1 MLVIP
6 AIDLIGGKPVR
17 LQKGDYATSSEVAAD
32 ALEQAL
38 AFQEDGAAF
47 LHMVDLDGARSGKP
61 ENAELICKTAAALDI
76 PVEVGGGIR
85 SEEDI
90 RQYLENGITRVILGT
105 RAIEDPAFLCQMAS
119 RYPGRIVLGLDCR
132 DGIPAVRGWLES
144 DERKDYLTLARE
156 LDGLELAA
164 IIFTDIET
172 DGMQTGPNL
181 DAIRRLQEVTSIPVI
196 ASGGVGSIGDIDRLK
211 KTGADGVIVGKA
223 LYSGSVDL
231 KEAIDHAQ

>member
-38 AFQEDGAAF
+38 AFQEDGAPF
-47 LHMVDLDGARSGKP
+47 LHMVDLDGARTGKP
-61 ENAELICKTAAALDI
+61 ENAELICRVAAALDI
-76 PVEVGGGIR
+76 PVEAGGGIR

-90 RQYLENGITRVILGT
+90 RTYLDNGIERVILGT
-105 RAIEDPAFLCQMAS
+105 RAIEDPAFLRKMAS

-132 DGIPAVRGWLES
+132 DGIPAVRGWMET
-144 DERKDYLTLARE
+144 EGKKDYLTLAGE
-156 LDGLELAA
+156 LEGIDLAA

-181 DAIRRLQEVTSIPVI
+181 EAIRKLKQATSIPVI
-196 ASGGVGSIGDIDRLK
+196 ASGGVGAIRDIDSLRE
-211 KTGADGVIVGKA
+211 TEADGVIVGKA
-223 LYSGSVDL
+223 LYSGNVDL